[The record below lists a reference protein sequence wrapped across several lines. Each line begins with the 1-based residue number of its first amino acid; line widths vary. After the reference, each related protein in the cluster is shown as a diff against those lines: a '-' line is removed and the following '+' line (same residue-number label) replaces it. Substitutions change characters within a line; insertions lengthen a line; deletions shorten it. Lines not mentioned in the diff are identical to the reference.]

1 MKVSLLSYKYPELE
15 GPKTG
20 VFAKIAHH
28 NLNWNERNF
37 ETNYHRSY
45 TNQFKD
51 FQPRLTQQMKEEGV
65 FAANDS
71 AFGTGDQSLRIT
83 TTLVGE
89 KYKSK
94 YFKFTYNFFEN

>member
-1 MKVSLLSYKYPELE
+1 M
-15 GPKTG
+15 
-20 VFAKIAHH
+20 
-28 NLNWNERNF
+28 
-37 ETNYHRSY
+37 RSY

-51 FQPRLTQQMKEEGV
+51 FQPKLTQQMKEEGV

-71 AFGTGDQSLRIT
+71 GFKTDDQSLRIT

-94 YFKFTYNFFEN
+94 YFKFTYKKLFKKLSKIKNISLIQKIFTNNKQT